1 MLRIQIVPDGTVQ
14 SLRQNIRDFITV
26 VIGEAKLH
34 ADGLKSII
42 IKGSGQNLRLQKVE
56 AAAGSDGQ
64 LQIGLLNI
72 ILLRCSTHI
81 HPRIVAVR

>member
-1 MLRIQIVPDGTVQ
+1 MLRIQIIPDGTVQ
-14 SLRQNIRDFITV
+14 SLRKNIRDFITV

-56 AAAGSDGQ
+56 AAAGSDAQ
-64 LQIGLLNI
+64 FQIGLLDVV
-72 ILLRCSTHI
+72 LLRCGTHVN
-81 HPRIVAVR
+81 PRIVAVR